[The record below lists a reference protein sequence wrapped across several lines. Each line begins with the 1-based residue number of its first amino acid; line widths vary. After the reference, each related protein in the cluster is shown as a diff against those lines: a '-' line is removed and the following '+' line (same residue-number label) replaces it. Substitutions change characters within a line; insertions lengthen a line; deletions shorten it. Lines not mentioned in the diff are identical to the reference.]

1 MLTVMNTSNQFSSIN
16 INLFITS
23 ASINKALH
31 RVIHPKPTSTLDP
44 QKMSMDV
51 AYKVSYKKNILSQS
65 QGYLS
70 IPCVRKN
77 LLLYSFLSKC

>member
-1 MLTVMNTSNQFSSIN
+1 MYTLYFIHWVRSIIVYCSVLTVMNTSNQFSSIN

-51 AYKVSYKKNILSQS
+51 AKKNILSQS
-65 QGYLS
+65 QGYL
-70 IPCVRKN
+70 
-77 LLLYSFLSKC
+77 